1 MYIMAEIKK
10 EEKPTKDLTFNE
22 LRKLGRSYN
31 IAMSIDLVGVNRN
44 TLMNEIKLLGYE
56 IDANNKQLVGKRG
69 VKDKTRRPRVVKIE
83 LSALI
88 VHCLNNLISIEPCEE
103 FFICNLIDLKLY
115 LNTHNPNKMLSVKEK
130 KDIIQICK
138 KIKNYCKKGIHFNN
152 HYCDIEDVYKDANYI
167 KHYGDIPSVRKCLR
181 DLNHLHYNQKS
192 QKL

>member
-1 MYIMAEIKK
+1 MFVHKSHSK
-10 EEKPTKDLTFNE
+10 NE
-22 LRKLGRSYN
+22 L
-31 IAMSIDLVGVNRN
+31 
-44 TLMNEIKLLGYE
+44 IKIIKCFNLK
-56 IDANNKQLVGKRG
+56 INNPFKFR
-69 VKDKTRRPRVVKIE
+69 KIE

-181 DLNHLHYNQKS
+181 DLNHLHYKKELIEPMMSINMKKILIKREQAKELKNTSFGFKS
-192 QKL
+192 GFYSISF